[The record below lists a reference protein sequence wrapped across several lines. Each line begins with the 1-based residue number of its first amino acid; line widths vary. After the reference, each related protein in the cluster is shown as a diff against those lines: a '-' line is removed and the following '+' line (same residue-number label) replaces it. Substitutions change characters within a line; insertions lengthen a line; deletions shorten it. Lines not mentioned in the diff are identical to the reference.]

1 MMRAF
6 FPFEHIGDM
15 NPLYCVLYN
24 DMYTWRLGK
33 MYYAGRDTI
42 KVLVTAD
49 SIERSCYE
57 SAMSKILRDSIHL
70 NSLFGH
76 LDLRGI
82 QYPIV
87 DLNSDEFSGYQV
99 VDGFISDVK
108 TYPEDLPYNFIKSC
122 KHILQFTFANH
133 NRSVVDKIE
142 YKGIEL

>member
-1 MMRAF
+1 MRAF

-133 NRSVVDKIE
+133 NISVVDKIE

>member
-1 MMRAF
+1 MRAF

-15 NPLYCVLYN
+15 NPLYCVLYE

-49 SIERSCYE
+49 SIKRSCYE

-76 LDLRGI
+76 LDLHGI

-87 DLNSDEFSGYQV
+87 NLNSDEFSGYQV

-108 TYPEDLPYNFIKSC
+108 TYPEDLPYNLIESC
-122 KHILQFTFANH
+122 EHILQFTFVNH
-133 NRSVVDKIE
+133 NISVVDKIE

>member
-1 MMRAF
+1 
-6 FPFEHIGDM
+6 
-15 NPLYCVLYN
+15 
-24 DMYTWRLGK
+24 

-49 SIERSCYE
+49 SIKRSCYE

-76 LDLRGI
+76 LDLHGI

-108 TYPEDLPYNFIKSC
+108 TYPEDLPYNLIESC
-122 KHILQFTFANH
+122 EHILQFTFVNH
-133 NRSVVDKIE
+133 NISVVDKIE

>member
-1 MMRAF
+1 MRAF

-15 NPLYCVLYN
+15 NPLYCGLYK
-24 DMYTWRLGK
+24 DMYAWRLGK

-142 YKGIEL
+142 YKGIEI

>member
-1 MMRAF
+1 MRAF

>member
-1 MMRAF
+1 MRAF

-15 NPLYCVLYN
+15 NPLYCGLYK

-49 SIERSCYE
+49 SIKRSCYE

-108 TYPEDLPYNFIKSC
+108 TYPEDLPCNLIRSC
-122 KHILQFTFANH
+122 THILQFTFVNH
-133 NRSVVDKIE
+133 NISVVDKIE